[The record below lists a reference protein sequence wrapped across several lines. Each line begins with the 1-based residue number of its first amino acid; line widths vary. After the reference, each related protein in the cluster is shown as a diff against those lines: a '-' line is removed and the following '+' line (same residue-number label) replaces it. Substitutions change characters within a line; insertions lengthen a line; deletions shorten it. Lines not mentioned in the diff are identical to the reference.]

1 MQTPCRRHGKTQD
14 ITETSP
20 IHHQNTTTKTRLPRS
35 LPILMPLGHHQDI
48 TKTPTPQTPPR
59 HHLGKNQHKSSKKAA
74 RDERKRPERNQQETS
89 KRPARNRQEISKRPA
104 RDQQKTGKRSARDQQ
119 ETSKKPARDQQE
131 RLGLRFGSLR
141 NTSEIHG
148 YSINRRIS
156 TR

>member
-1 MQTPCRRHGKTQD
+1 
-14 ITETSP
+14 
-20 IHHQNTTTKTRLPRS
+20 
-35 LPILMPLGHHQDI
+35 MPSRHHQDI

-74 RDERKRPERNQQETS
+74 RDERKKPERNQQETS

-104 RDQQKTGKRSARDQQ
+104 RDQQETGKRSARDQQ